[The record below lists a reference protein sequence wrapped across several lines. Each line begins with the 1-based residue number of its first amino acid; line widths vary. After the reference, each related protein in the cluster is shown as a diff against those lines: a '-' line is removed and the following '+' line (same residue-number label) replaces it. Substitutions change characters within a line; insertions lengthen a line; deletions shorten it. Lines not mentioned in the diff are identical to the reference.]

1 MEDSVFTQIVT
12 GKIPC
17 HKVYEDDKTLA
28 FLDIHP
34 VTPGM
39 TLVIPK
45 VQVAN
50 FEDLDDDTYMA
61 MWATVKKVALKQRA
75 VFPEAKKIS
84 VQIDGFDIKDHAH
97 VKVLPLGNIDVLH
110 PDPSNL
116 VDPDY
121 QALTVMAERLHF

>member
-45 VQVAN
+45 VQIAN
-50 FEDLDDDTYMA
+50 FEDLDDETYAA
-61 MWATVKKVALKQRA
+61 MWATVKKVAHKLRK

-84 VQIDGFDIKDHAH
+84 VQIEGLDIPSYAH
-97 VKVLPLGNIDVLH
+97 VKVLPLSSVEQLRFEPNYAAQ
-110 PDPSNL
+110 PDHL
-116 VDPDY
+116 
-121 QALTVMAERLHF
+121 ALAVMAERLQF